1 MPAPPAP
8 TKEASET
15 LTKRQIQEFITEHF
29 GFAPESFTA
38 RAVDLA
44 NDVIYN
50 TMDQIEKVVH
60 DRLGNDDSIE
70 LVELH
75 FEASNADGVLIR
87 GKGTASAR
95 DAARVTS

>member
-8 TKEASET
+8 IKEASET
-15 LTKRQIQEFITEHF
+15 LIKRQIQEFITEHF

-60 DRLGNDDSIE
+60 DRLGSNDSIE
-70 LVELH
+70 LVEFL
-75 FEASNADGVLIR
+75 S
-87 GKGTASAR
+87 
-95 DAARVTS
+95 AARKHAEDALTNACGK